1 MKLPWR
7 TANAVRVSVVVPL
20 HNPSTGFDE
29 LCASLWA
36 QSLPDD
42 AYEVV
47 FVDDGSTDDTPERL
61 ARLAREHPNV
71 RVHRIP
77 ASGWPGR
84 PRNVGVEHARG
95 TYVFFSDQDD
105 ELFPEALERMCATA
119 DEHASDVVMGKVVQA
134 GANTPYW
141 PLWRRDVA
149 VADLVHDGVTLSRTV
164 HKLFRRSFLLDHD
177 IRFPEG
183 PVRLEDYHVMGQV
196 FAASPRVS
204 VLASYPCY
212 RWIKHPGNTSSRP
225 TDPAEYWGYF
235 TEAMNLVDTLGGPAD
250 VSDALKIAATGQAFT
265 RPFIA
270 SWLRHPRERQAEELA
285 ATAQWVDD
293 AVPARLDDRQP
304 LVRRAHLQAL
314 RRRDEPAY
322 RAAQELRSRAH
333 ATDAVVTAGW
343 TSAGLLRI
351 EVTARMELTGRRVVD
366 PLGGERWSVP
376 GLPDDGT
383 FDLRVLD
390 VDRPTGELTVRDRA
404 VGTEWPVDTRIDVAP
419 EWSGA
424 VVRVVGEIDPPRGT
438 FGRPLDP
445 GIWDVRIQLAMLGRS
460 FSRRVTVPED
470 TLPTGVGGVVHAA
483 DGLEVTPYRT
493 AAGTLA
499 LRVRAAA
506 VPAGAAADG

>member
-1 MKLPWR
+1 MRVPW
-7 TANAVRVSVVVPL
+7 VRREPLVSVVVPL
-20 HNPSTGFDE
+20 HNPSVGFDD

-42 AYEVV
+42 QYEVV
-47 FVDDGSTDDTPERL
+47 FVDDGSTDDTPDRL
-61 ARLAREHPNV
+61 ARIAREHRNV
-71 RVHRIP
+71 QVHQIP

-84 PRNVGVEHARG
+84 PRNVGVRHARG
-95 TYVFFSDQDD
+95 RYVFFSDQDD
-105 ELFPEALERMCATA
+105 ELFPEALERTCAMA
-119 DEHASDVVMGKVVQA
+119 ERNDSDVVMGKVVQS

-141 PLWRRDVA
+141 PLWRRDVE
-149 VADLVHDGVTLSRTV
+149 VADLVRDGVTLSRTV
-164 HKLFRRSFLLDHD
+164 HKLFRRSFLLDHA

-212 RWIKHPGNTSSRP
+212 RWIKHRGNNSSRP
-225 TDPAEYWGYF
+225 TVPAEYWGYF
-235 TEAMNLVDTLGGPAD
+235 AEAMNLVDTLGGPPD

-270 SWLRHPRERQAEELA
+270 SWLKHSPERQAEELA

-304 LVRRAHLQAL
+304 LVRRGQLQAL
-314 RRRDEPAY
+314 RRRDEQAY
-322 RAAQELRSRAH
+322 RAVQELRTRAH
-333 ATDAVVTAGW
+333 AKDALVSASW
-343 TSAGLLRI
+343 TSAGTLRV
-351 EVTARMELTGRRVVD
+351 EATVRMVFPGRRVVD

-390 VDRPTGELTVRDRA
+390 VDRPTGEVTVRDRE

-419 EWSGA
+419 ERGGA
-424 VVRVVGEIDPPRGT
+424 VVRLVAEVDPPHAA

-445 GIWDVRIQLAMLGRS
+445 GIWDVRLQLAMLGRS
-460 FSRRVTVPED
+460 FSRRLSVPDD
-470 TLPTGVGGVVHAA
+470 TLATDVAGTVRPVGTV
-483 DGLEVTPYRT
+483 EVTPYRT

-499 LRVRAAA
+499 VRVRGREAR
-506 VPAGAAADG
+506 PDADG